1 MLVVVKYCW
10 FKEFPL
16 TASVNY
22 TFPVSTPN
30 LQSYTSLIEYMSRCS
45 PFCIIFKKPID
56 YPSSEVFRCSK
67 VLSIDQMYQLK
78 ILMSA
83 HSLLYSSS
91 IHPLTISLLEALCL
105 ISLLLFLRLLLG
117 KDVLLINY
125 HFYGT
130 IYLLILNKCLIKT
143 ICCQLD

>member
-83 HSLLYSSS
+83 HSLFYSSS
-91 IHPLTISLLEALCL
+91 TYSSHNYSTRSSLFNLPT
-105 ISLLLFLRLLLG
+105 SLFTSTAEQRCPSYQLAF
-117 KDVLLINY
+117 
-125 HFYGT
+125 FYET
-130 IYLLILNKCLIKT
+130 IYVLELNKFLFHLNLV
-143 ICCQLD
+143 QR

>member
-30 LQSYTSLIEYMSRCS
+30 LQNYTSLIEYMSRCS

-83 HSLLYSSS
+83 HSLFYSPQL
-91 IHPLTISLLEALCL
+91 IPFTLTLLEALCS
-105 ISLLLFLRLLLG
+105 ISLLPSLRPLLS
-117 KDVLLINY
+117 KYALLISY

-130 IYLLILNKCLIKT
+130 IYLLILNKFLIHLNLKH
-143 ICCQLD
+143 L